1 MDRVLDI
8 DLEPPY
14 VEVYQYAPLMYLS
27 VCDFD
32 LLSTSLPALEWLK
45 WLHKVHCSVDAV
57 ATQCGVYKVKSAS
70 QGGSCAFSIS
80 PDMPP
85 REQAAI
91 LLNCAKQLL
100 QAMTEVRSSLECSAQ
115 QNTQADAHNMMKQP
129 HLHQH
134 VFGILLY
141 GGTTGILHRHGSAA
155 ARLALAIK
163 HSAPA
168 LFA

>member
-1 MDRVLDI
+1 MDRVLDL

-27 VCDFD
+27 LCDFD

-100 QAMTEVRSSLECSAQ
+100 RTMTEVRQPQWAYCSSIPRALLHMDRTRQ
-115 QNTQADAHNMMKQP
+115 QQLQ
-129 HLHQH
+129 QH
-134 VFGILLY
+134 IL
-141 GGTTGILHRHGSAA
+141 
-155 ARLALAIK
+155 
-163 HSAPA
+163 
-168 LFA
+168 